1 MRNLF
6 TYGRKAQLVYQ
17 DFFNFSS
24 KHLDKI
30 VEREN
35 LSPLPD
41 DILLDEAQQIVAR
54 QLSELPK
61 RDRLQITLEDI
72 LDFPRHHIERVIER
86 EKIPLVASNY
96 PKDKK
101 GTERLRED
109 LCDVIECV
117 QKGLSF

>member
-6 TYGRKAQLVYQ
+6 NLNRKVQLVYQ

-30 VEREN
+30 VEREK

-41 DILLDEAQQIVAR
+41 DVLLDEAQQIVAL

-72 LDFPRHHIERVIER
+72 LDFPRNHLERVIER
-86 EKIPLVASNY
+86 EKIPLVVRGY

-109 LCDVIECV
+109 LCDVLECV
-117 QKGLSF
+117 QKNLNF